1 MLIDICVIDYISEKN
16 RFELTY
22 SFIFKNIRIFL
33 KTNVNYN
40 FYILSLSSLFNSA
53 IWLEREIWDMFGI
66 KFLLHPDLRRIL
78 TDYGFKGHP
87 LCKNFPLTGY
97 VELNYDYLNK
107 NITINPIELSQ
118 NIRVFKFNNP
128 WILWKI

>member
-1 MLIDICVIDYISEKN
+1 
-16 RFELTY
+16 
-22 SFIFKNIRIFL
+22 
-33 KTNVNYN
+33 
-40 FYILSLSSLFNSA
+40 
-53 IWLEREIWDMFGI
+53 MFGI

-128 WILWKI
+128 